1 MGGECRISIT
11 FEQYFTMKNKLKKK
25 EDNKYLHK
33 KKELNCAIG
42 KVPLPTFD
50 GSSQSSANTW
60 VQKLDVYFQLNP
72 MVEEDA
78 LKMAILHL
86 DGDAN
91 EWWFHG
97 LKTLGHDQV
106 KTYGEFVDRVLERF
120 EQKDLEFSFKK
131 LAQMKQVG
139 TPIEYMFVGRGFG
152 KVSCAASQ

>member
-1 MGGECRISIT
+1 MDEECTRSIT
-11 FEQYFTMKNKLKKK
+11 FEQYFTMANKIKKK
-25 EDNKYLHK
+25 ENKSLHQN
-33 KKELNCAIG
+33 KELNCAIV

-50 GSSQSSANTW
+50 GSSQCSANTW

-97 LKTLGHDQV
+97 LKNLGHQV
-106 KTYGEFVDRVLERF
+106 KTYGEFIDRL
-120 EQKDLEFSFKK
+120 L
-131 LAQMKQVG
+131 
-139 TPIEYMFVGRGFG
+139 
-152 KVSCAASQ
+152 